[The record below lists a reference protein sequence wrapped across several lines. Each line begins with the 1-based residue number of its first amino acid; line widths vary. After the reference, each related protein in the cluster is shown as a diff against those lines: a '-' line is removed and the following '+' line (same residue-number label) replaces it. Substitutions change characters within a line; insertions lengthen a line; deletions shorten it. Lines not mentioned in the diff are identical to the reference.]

1 VKEGKKW
8 LEWRCQNPSWISWT
22 DTTNG

>member
-8 LEWRCQNPSWISWT
+8 LEWRYQNPRWISWT